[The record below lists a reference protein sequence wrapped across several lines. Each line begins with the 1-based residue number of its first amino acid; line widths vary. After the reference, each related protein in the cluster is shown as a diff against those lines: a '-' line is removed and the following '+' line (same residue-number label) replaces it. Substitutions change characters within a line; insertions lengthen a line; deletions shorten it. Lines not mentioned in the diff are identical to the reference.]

1 MAIMLKK
8 KVFHHGAT
16 SCIGL
21 PQSWLRFY
29 GNRASEITLMGG
41 SILLIVPG
49 GLEPQAEALVKQM
62 ENMPGLLQGGLEAP
76 DLKTIK
82 EVTEHDC

>member
-1 MAIMLKK
+1 MAITLKK
-8 KVFHHGAT
+8 RIFKHGAT

-21 PQSWLRFY
+21 PQSWLRYY
-29 GNRASEITLMGG
+29 GSRAEEVTLTGS

-62 ENMPGLLQGGLEAP
+62 EDMPWLIQDCVKVSDTKPAEEG
-76 DLKTIK
+76 IK
-82 EVTEHDC
+82 V